1 MTLRKKT
8 LFAIGTTLIGLNTVL
23 YAVSSAVLSNHSA
36 SAEEQ
41 DIRRSVKE
49 TLNIFAQH
57 QNQFVDRWNDWS
69 QWDDV
74 YTFIEDRNPDFIK
87 KNLIDSYLIK
97 EQVNLVVFAPTSGHI
112 VFSKYFTPE
121 KNNKVPLPEEIR
133 KHLSV
138 GKLLFGKDANPK
150 SRLAGIIMLP
160 EGPMLISTQP
170 SLNSAGE
177 GPAGG
182 TIVWGQYLTEAKL
195 KELAELINLSLT
207 VRRFNEPNLPSDFLK
222 ARSYLSNK
230 NSIFIQPLSK
240 ESIAGYTLIRD
251 IYQKPALLLR
261 VDSPRIIYRRSQ
273 EALHYLMAVTF
284 AVGFIFCAVTLL
296 LLEKLVLLRLAYLS
310 TKVTQIGTKGDLSL
324 RLSLPGTDELSNV
337 ATSINTMLKSLEHQ
351 DQEQNHLIARLQQEI
366 SDRISAEAALRL
378 SEDKFSKAFRSSPH
392 PISITT
398 LNEGRFIEV
407 NNSFL
412 EVFGYRLKEVIGRTI
427 TELNFWVNLEECAL
441 ILERLQDTGEVYN
454 QEISFRTKSGT
465 IRTVLLS
472 SEQIDINGNRCI
484 LSVINDITER
494 KQIEEYLRAEQE
506 KSELLLLNVLPK
518 VIADQLKQNPGAI
531 AEQFN
536 SVTILFAD
544 IVGFTPLASG
554 MSPTNVVNLLNQI
567 FSTFDQLADR
577 HGLEKIK
584 TIGDAYMVAGG
595 LPALKLD
602 HAEAVAEMAL
612 DMQREIARFQRSD
625 NQPLSV
631 RIGINTGPVVA
642 GVIGI
647 KKFIYDLWGDTVN
660 VASRMES
667 QGIPGG
673 IQVTAATY
681 ECLKNKYLFEE
692 RGVIP
697 VKGKG
702 EMITYWLIGKKIGYS
717 I

>member
-8 LFAIGTTLIGLNTVL
+8 LLAIATTLIGLNTVL
-23 YAVSSAVLSNHSA
+23 YAVSSAFLSNHSA
-36 SAEEQ
+36 SAEEE
-41 DIRRSVKE
+41 DMRRSVKE
-49 TLNIFAQH
+49 ALNIFAQY
-57 QNQFVDRWNDWS
+57 QNQFVNQWQDWS
-69 QWDDV
+69 QWDDA
-74 YTFIEDRNPDFIK
+74 YTFIEDGNQTFIQRN
-87 KNLIDSYLIK
+87 LTDSYLIE
-97 EQVNLVVFAPTSGHI
+97 EQVNLIVFAHLSGRI
-112 VFSKYFTPE
+112 VFSKAFTLE
-121 KNNKVPLPEEIR
+121 KSNKIFIPDEIR

-138 GKLLFGKDANPK
+138 GKLLFGKGANPK
-150 SRLAGIIMLP
+150 SGLAGIIMLP
-160 EGPMLISTQP
+160 ESPMLISSQP
-170 SLNSAGE
+170 VLNSLGE
-177 GPAGG
+177 SPAGG
-182 TIVWGQYLTEAKL
+182 TIVWGQYLTQAKI
-195 KELAELINLSLT
+195 KELAELMNLSVT
-207 VRRFNEPNLPSDFLK
+207 VRRFDESNLPSDFLK
-222 ARSYLSNK
+222 ARSSLSNK

-240 ESIAGYTLIRD
+240 QSIAGYTLILD
-251 IYQKPALLLR
+251 VYQKPALLLR
-261 VDSPRIIYRRSQ
+261 VDSPRIIYQRSR
-273 EALHYLMAVTF
+273 EALHYLMVVTLV
-284 AVGFIFCAVTLL
+284 VGFIFCVVILL
-296 LLEKLVLLRLAYLS
+296 LLEKLVLLRLLYLS
-310 TKVTQIGTKGDLSL
+310 TEVTQIGSKGDLSV
-324 RLSLPGTDELSNV
+324 RLSLPGTDELSKV

-351 DQEQNHLIARLQQEI
+351 EKKQKHLIARLQQEI

-412 EVFGYRLKEVIGRTI
+412 AVFGYRLEEVIGCTI
-427 TELNFWVNLEECAL
+427 TELNFWVNLEDCGR
-441 ILERLQDTGEVYN
+441 ILEMVRDKGEVYN

-472 SEQIDINGNRCI
+472 SEQIDIDGKRCV

-494 KQIEEYLRAEQE
+494 KKIEEYLRAEQE
-506 KSELLLLNVLPK
+506 KSELLLLNILPK
-518 VIADQLKQNPGAI
+518 AIAEQLKQNPGAI

-567 FSTFDQLADR
+567 FSTFDQLAEQ

-595 LPALKLD
+595 LPVLKLD

-612 DMQREIARFQRSD
+612 DMQREIARFQRDD
-625 NQPLSV
+625 NQPLCL

-667 QGIPGG
+667 QGLPGG

-681 ECLKNKYLFEE
+681 ESLKNKYLFEE

-702 EMITYWLIGKKIGYS
+702 EMMTYWLIGKKG
-717 I
+717 

>member
-8 LFAIGTTLIGLNTVL
+8 LLAIATTLIGLNTIL
-23 YAVSSAVLSNHSA
+23 SAVSSAFLSNHSA
-36 SAEEQ
+36 SAEEE
-41 DIRRSVKE
+41 DMRRSVKE
-49 TLNIFAQH
+49 ALNIFAQY
-57 QNQFVDRWNDWS
+57 QNQFVNQWQDWS
-69 QWDDV
+69 QWDDA
-74 YTFIEDRNPDFIK
+74 YTFIEDGNQTFIQRN
-87 KNLIDSYLIK
+87 LTDSYLIE
-97 EQVNLVVFAPTSGHI
+97 EQVNLIVFAHLSGRI
-112 VFSKYFTPE
+112 VFSKAFTLE
-121 KNNKVPLPEEIR
+121 KSNKIFIPDEIR

-138 GKLLFGKDANPK
+138 GKLLFGKGANPK
-150 SRLAGIIMLP
+150 SGLAGIIMLP
-160 EGPMLISTQP
+160 ESPMLISSQP
-170 SLNSAGE
+170 VLNSLGE
-177 GPAGG
+177 SPAGG
-182 TIVWGQYLTEAKL
+182 TIVWGQYLTQAKI
-195 KELAELINLSLT
+195 KELAELMNLSVT
-207 VRRFNEPNLPSDFLK
+207 VHRFDEPNLPSDFLK
-222 ARSYLSNK
+222 ARSSLSNK

-240 ESIAGYTLIRD
+240 QSIAGYTLILD
-251 IYQKPALLLR
+251 VYQKPALLLR
-261 VDSPRIIYRRSQ
+261 VDSPRIIYQRSR
-273 EALHYLMAVTF
+273 EALHYLMVVTLV
-284 AVGFIFCAVTLL
+284 VGFIFCVVILL
-296 LLEKLVLLRLAYLS
+296 LLEKLVLLRLLYLS
-310 TKVTQIGTKGDLSL
+310 TEVTQIGSKGDLSV
-324 RLSLPGTDELSNV
+324 RLSLPGTDELSKV

-351 DQEQNHLIARLQQEI
+351 EKKQKHLIARLQQEI

-412 EVFGYRLKEVIGRTI
+412 AVFGYRLEEVIGCTI
-427 TELNFWVNLEECAL
+427 TELNFWVNLEDCGR
-441 ILERLQDTGEVYN
+441 ILEMVRDKGEVYN

-472 SEQIDINGNRCI
+472 SEQIDIDGKRCV

-494 KQIEEYLRAEQE
+494 KKIEEYLRAEQE
-506 KSELLLLNVLPK
+506 KSELLLLNILPK
-518 VIADQLKQNPGAI
+518 AIAEQLKQNPGAI

-567 FSTFDQLADR
+567 FSTFDQLAEQ

-595 LPALKLD
+595 LPVLKLD

-612 DMQREIARFQRSD
+612 DMQREIARFQRDD
-625 NQPLSV
+625 NQPLCL

-660 VASRMES
+660 VAPRMES
-667 QGIPGG
+667 QGLPGG

-692 RGVIP
+692 RGIIP

-702 EMITYWLIGKKIGYS
+702 EMMTYWLIGKKG
-717 I
+717 